1 MKKLLFI
8 SSLLLIVSFA
18 CQKEVIRKNN
28 NVSEEASSASQA
40 RVVNTV
46 FVVVPLPG
54 DTTGTPDITDPN
66 NDPDVTKRRT
76 KN

>member
-8 SSLLLIVSFA
+8 SSLLLIISFA

-28 NVSEEASSASQA
+28 CTSEEVTPSSQA
-40 RVVNTV
+40 REISNNLVI
-46 FVVVPLPG
+46 VPLTG
-54 DTTGTPDITDPN
+54 DTTSTPDITDPN
-66 NDPDVTKRRT
+66 NDPDLTKRKT

>member
-8 SSLLLIVSFA
+8 SSLLLIVSSA

-28 NVSEEASSASQA
+28 CVNEDVTSSSEA
-40 RVVNTV
+40 RMVTNI
-46 FVVVPLPG
+46 FVVAPLPN
-54 DTTGTPDITDPN
+54 DTIGTPDITDPN
-66 NDPDVTKRRT
+66 NDPDLTKRKT